1 MPEQDVRNQRC
12 LAHAT
17 ACARECTTQHCLRLV
32 YHQAYC
38 YDTQWARRHLNIDV
52 LLCVSCL
59 CPFRALY
66 EDIVLQ
72 QSAAGDTA
80 QSTTLELTHGSHGS
94 TAAHSLLR
102 SPGSVGAATLCGS
115 SLTTGGCTLRNPRLT
130 TCQSTSSFLSTVEF
144 FSTPFRGKNYYSKPT
159 FLISPTFCPLSFSL
173 ANIVIT
179 IIITNVLS
187 QQLFLL
193 VCRGDGGKCAFY

>member
-1 MPEQDVRNQRC
+1 MGGSWNQSMPEQDVRNQRC

-59 CPFRALY
+59 CPFRALLY
-66 EDIVLQ
+66 EDIVWQ

-102 SPGSVGAATLCGS
+102 SPGSVVAASLCGS
-115 SLTTGGCTLRNPRLT
+115 SLTTGGVHAPE
-130 TCQSTSSFLSTVEF
+130 SSFDNLSKYQVFFRRLNF
-144 FSTPFRGKNYYSKPT
+144 FSTPLRGKNE
-159 FLISPTFCPLSFSL
+159 LCVSFEVTVTSL
-173 ANIVIT
+173 HPPHPVHVA
-179 IIITNVLS
+179 S
-187 QQLFLL
+187 RSFQ
-193 VCRGDGGKCAFY
+193 

>member
-59 CPFRALY
+59 CPFRAPLY
-66 EDIVLQ
+66 EDIVWQ

-102 SPGSVGAATLCGS
+102 SPGSVVAASLCGS
-115 SLTTGGCTLRNPRLT
+115 SLTTGMCTLRNPRLT
-130 TCQSTSSFLSTVEF
+130 TCQSIKFFFRRLNF
-144 FSTPFRGKNYYSKPT
+144 FSTP
-159 FLISPTFCPLSFSL
+159 LQHH
-173 ANIVIT
+173 IVIN
-179 IIITNVLS
+179 IIIIVAR
-187 QQLFLL
+187 Q
-193 VCRGDGGKCAFY
+193 K

>member
-1 MPEQDVRNQRC
+1 MGPATPEHRCALVRFLLVSVPCTVRRHCFAAISGRRHGSINDPR
-12 LAHAT
+12 AHA
-17 ACARECTTQHCLRLV
+17 REPRL
-32 YHQAYC
+32 YGG
-38 YDTQWARRHLNIDV
+38 
-52 LLCVSCL
+52 
-59 CPFRALY
+59 P
-66 EDIVLQ
+66 
-72 QSAAGDTA
+72 QSPAI
-80 QSTTLELTHGSHGS
+80 S
-94 TAAHSLLR
+94 R
-102 SPGSVGAATLCGS
+102 VCRCGY
-115 SLTTGGCTLRNPRLT
+115 TLRQLSDHRGLHASESSFDNL
-130 TCQSTSSFLSTVEF
+130 SKYSSFLSTVEF